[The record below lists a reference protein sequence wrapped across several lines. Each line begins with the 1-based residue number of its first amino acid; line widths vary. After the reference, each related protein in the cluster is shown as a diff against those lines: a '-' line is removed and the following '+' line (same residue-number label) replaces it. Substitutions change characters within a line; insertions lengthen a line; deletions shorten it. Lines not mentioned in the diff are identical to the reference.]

1 MRPVVYVPDAQAPAR
16 TTTVLVRTGGDAAAV
31 ARQVRAAV
39 AALDDRQPISD
50 LESMTTTIADSLSP
64 IRVIARMLIAG
75 AGVSALLAALGIY
88 SVFVHWVSSRQRELG
103 IRYALGA
110 TRPMIVW
117 LVMREAVGTATAGAA
132 VGLAA
137 GSAVI
142 RLAGGAL
149 LGVPSVDT
157 RACAAI
163 AAAIAGITV
172 IAALTPARRASHV
185 DVAAL
190 LRLE

>member
-1 MRPVVYVPDAQAPAR
+1 
-16 TTTVLVRTGGDAAAV
+16 VLVRTGGDAAAV